1 MIIKFIR
8 NITKGFSGIT
18 LNIGLVGFNF
28 DRSGSCRVY
37 MINRRKDLYGVL
49 YRICL

>member
-18 LNIGLVGFNF
+18 LNIGPVGFNF
-28 DRSGSCRVY
+28 DRSGSCRIYFQVW
-37 MINRRKDLYGVL
+37 RALK
-49 YRICL
+49 